1 MPKHLFASAAL
12 ALSLLATPV
21 AGQQGPAD
29 PVVVEALKEI
39 EKYEG
44 LAKSLQPGDR
54 TTASTY
60 INALNPLGDRLKGVG
75 DKQHPQ
81 WRDAASRYNA
91 LQKEITAT
99 ARKPAPAQPA
109 AAGTAAPAPARPA
122 AAGTAAPAPTEAV
135 LNSSDK
141 ARLARV
147 RRNIASLGQDIDK
160 ARDQTLA
167 DEKELSRF
175 SRSIENEAG
184 SLEKLPAGHAEVAP
198 ALEELEAVK
207 AKLAARASAA
217 KSKIG
222 ALGDIDA
229 QLSAIDQHLGA
240 RKVPVAH
247 EFKPDGPPDQAAAF
261 AKTLVAF
268 YEQSVADGAVLEK
281 LKAAGIKDERI
292 DRFRHWA
299 VTHRQREITEVSRTA
314 MLSMDAHVK
323 GVLDK
328 TAFLDATDPANA
340 DHRAN
345 RLLGKGA
352 RDAYVGE
359 LKAGLAAIETAK
371 SFEAALGRK
380 DAPDRAA
387 QAARISASLAGY
399 EGKFTQALSLSRMP
413 KAGMT
418 DTKYIKIAE
427 EVLKNPSY
435 QIAGYKRLVI
445 NSDRVQRKEKKEA
458 DLRAGTSAGTVNA
471 TIYHWV
477 WDEYQVATAEK
488 DGDAWY
494 VYFNTL
500 KFFHQGASTT
510 PTGRWLIS
518 DRFQSTRILEENIG
532 K

>member
-1 MPKHLFASAAL
+1 MRRFRFAGAL
-12 ALSLLATPV
+12 AAVLLGSTA
-21 AGQQGPAD
+21 AGFAAASEWRLAQAAAD

-54 TTASTY
+54 PTANGY
-60 INALNPLGDRLKGVG
+60 IEALKPLGDRLKAVP
-75 DKQHPQ
+75 DKQHAQ
-81 WRDAASRYNA
+81 WRDAARRYNN
-91 LQKEITAT
+91 LQADIVAT
-99 ARKPAPAQPA
+99 AKKPAPAQPSA
-109 AAGTAAPAPARPA
+109 AAPAPATPPGGA
-122 AAGTAAPAPTEAV
+122 QAT

-147 RRNIASLGQDIDK
+147 QRNIASLGQDIDK
-160 ARDQTLA
+160 AGFQSFT
-167 DEKELSRF
+167 DEQQLSRF
-175 SRSIENEAG
+175 TRSADNQGAE
-184 SLEKLPAGHAEVAP
+184 LERLPAGHPDVAP
-198 ALEELEAVK
+198 VLQELDAVK
-207 AKLAARASAA
+207 AKLAQRVGEA
-217 KSKIG
+217 KAKMG
-222 ALGDIDA
+222 ALGDVDGQLAEIDTRL
-229 QLSAIDQHLGA
+229 QA
-240 RKVPVAH
+240 RKVPQAQD
-247 EFKPDGPPDQAAAF
+247 FKPDGPPDQARAF
-261 AKTLVAF
+261 AATLVAL
-268 YEQSVADGAVLEK
+268 YQQSEADKAVLDR
-281 LKAAGIKDERI
+281 LVAAGVKDQRIERL
-292 DRFRHWA
+292 RHWA
-299 VTHRQREITEVSRTA
+299 VSHRQSSIVEVSRGA
-314 MLSMDAHVK
+314 MQNMDAHIG
-323 GVLDK
+323 GVLEK
-328 TAFLDATDPANA
+328 AAFLAATDPADA
-340 DHRAN
+340 GHRAN
-345 RLLGKGA
+345 RLLGKGQREGYLA
-352 RDAYVGE
+352 E
-359 LKAGLAAIETAK
+359 LKGGLSAIDTAK
-371 SFEAALGRK
+371 AFEAALGRK

-387 QAARISASLAGY
+387 QTATLSAAVTGY
-399 EGKFTQALSLSRMP
+399 EGKYTQALAGSRMP

-418 DTKYIKIAE
+418 DDKYLKIAE

-510 PTGRWLIS
+510 PTGRWLIG